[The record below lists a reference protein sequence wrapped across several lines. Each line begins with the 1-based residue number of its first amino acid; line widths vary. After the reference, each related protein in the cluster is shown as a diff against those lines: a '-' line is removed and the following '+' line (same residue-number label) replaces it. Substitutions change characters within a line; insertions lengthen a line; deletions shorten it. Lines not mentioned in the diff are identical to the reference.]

1 MSLEIIA
8 AVIFFMTYAGIA
20 LGSIPGLAIDRT
32 GIAVLGAIAM
42 LITGTL
48 SENEALKAINA
59 PTILLLYSLM
69 VLSAQF
75 TLGGFYTRV
84 ALSIV
89 RFVTRP
95 EVFLFALVFSS
106 ALLSAVVA
114 NDIVCLAFTP
124 VICVSAIRASL
135 NPIPFVLALSC
146 SSNIGSAATIM
157 GNPQNMLI
165 GQVGGLHFREFVLWC
180 LPPTIISLVVLY
192 FIILIMYRGKWRDG
206 SIVLGEN
213 AEGWPKY
220 DSHQS
225 AKALV
230 LSTVLIV
237 LFFTGIPREVSA
249 LTVAGIIL
257 CSRKMTTRS
266 ILGLVDW
273 HLITLFCALFIV
285 VQGVVKYGIPQ
296 SGVQFLG
303 TLGYDINHPLVLSSV
318 TLFLSN
324 VVSNVPAVMLLLKNI
339 DLEQTKNL
347 YLLALVSTYAGNLF
361 IIGSI
366 ANLIMIEQARSHN
379 ISVSFW
385 SHARVG
391 IPVTVASIL
400 VALGWAFLAG

>member
-1 MSLEIIA
+1 
-8 AVIFFMTYAGIA
+8 
-20 LGSIPGLAIDRT
+20 
-32 GIAVLGAIAM
+32 
-42 LITGTL
+42 
-48 SENEALKAINA
+48 
-59 PTILLLYSLM
+59 M

-95 EVFLFALVFSS
+95 EVFLLALIFSS

-124 VICVSAIRASL
+124 VICVAAVRASL

-146 SSNIGSAATIM
+146 AGNIGSAATIM

-165 GQVGGLHFREFVLWC
+165 GQVGGLQFGRFVLWC
-180 LPPTIISLVVLY
+180 LPPSIISLIALY
-192 FIILIMYRGKWRDG
+192 FIILGMYHGKWRDE
-206 SIVLGEN
+206 SYKLSS
-213 AEGWPKY
+213 AAHGWPKY
-220 DSHQS
+220 DVYQS
-225 AKALV
+225 AKALI
-230 LSTVLIV
+230 LATVLIV
-237 LFFTGIPREVSA
+237 LFFTSIPREFSA
-249 LTVAGIIL
+249 LTIAGILL

-266 ILGLVDW
+266 ILILVEW

-285 VQGVVKYGIPQ
+285 VGGVSKYGIPQ
-296 SGVQFLG
+296 SGVLLLG
-303 TLGYDINHPLVLSSV
+303 NLGYHINDPLVLSSV
-318 TLFLSN
+318 TLVLSN

-339 DLEQTKNL
+339 DLGRTTNL
-347 YLLALVSTYAGNLF
+347 YLLALVSSYAGNLF

-366 ANLIMIEQARSHN
+366 ANLITIEQAKIYN

-391 IPVTVASIL
+391 IPVAAASL
-400 VALGWAFLAG
+400 FVALGWAFLVR

>member
-8 AVIFFMTYAGIA
+8 AVIFFMTYTGIA

-42 LITGTL
+42 LTTGTL

-75 TLGGFYTRV
+75 TLGGFYTKV

-89 RFVTRP
+89 RFVTKP

-124 VICVSAIRASL
+124 VICVAAVRASL

-146 SSNIGSAATIM
+146 ASNIGSAATIM

-165 GQVGGLHFREFVLWC
+165 GQVGGLHFGGFVLWC
-180 LPPTIISLVVLY
+180 LPPTIISLVALY
-192 FIILIMYRGKWRDG
+192 LIILVMYRGKWRDG
-206 SIVLGEN
+206 SIVLSEN

-220 DSHQS
+220 DFRQS
-225 AKALV
+225 AKALA
-230 LSTVLIV
+230 LTTVLIA
-237 LFFTGIPREVSA
+237 LFFTSIPREVSA
-249 LTVAGIIL
+249 VTIAGIIL

-266 ILGLVDW
+266 ILSLVDW

-285 VQGVVKYGIPQ
+285 VQGVVKYGIAQ
-296 SGVQFLG
+296 SGVQLFG

-318 TLFLSN
+318 TLVLSN

-347 YLLALVSTYAGNLF
+347 YLLALVSSYAGNLF

-366 ANLIMIEQARSHN
+366 ANLIMIEQARIYN
-379 ISVSFW
+379 ISVTFW
-385 SHARVG
+385 PHARVG

-400 VALGWAFLAG
+400 VALGWAFLVG

>member
-1 MSLEIIA
+1 MNLEIIA
-8 AVIFFMTYAGIA
+8 AVIFFMTYTGIA

-32 GIAVLGAIAM
+32 GIALLGSIAM
-42 LITGTL
+42 LLTGTL
-48 SENEALKAINA
+48 SENEALKAINT

-84 ALSIV
+84 ALRIA

-95 EVFLFALVFSS
+95 EVFLFALISSS

-124 VICVSAIRASL
+124 VICVAAIRASL

-146 SSNIGSAATIM
+146 ASNIGSAATIM

-165 GQVGGLHFREFVLWC
+165 GQVGGLHFRGFVLWC
-180 LPPTIISLVVLY
+180 LPPTILSLVTLY
-192 FIILIMYRGKWRDG
+192 LIILIMYRGKWRDE
-206 SIVLGEN
+206 SIVLSKD
-213 AEGWPKY
+213 ADGWPKY
-220 DSHQS
+220 DFHQS

-230 LSTVLIV
+230 LTTVLIV
-237 LFFTGIPREVSA
+237 LFFTSIPREVSA
-249 LTVAGIIL
+249 VTIAGIIL

-266 ILGLVDW
+266 ILSLVDW

-296 SGVQFLG
+296 LGVQLLG

-318 TLFLSN
+318 TLVLSN

-339 DLEQTKNL
+339 DVGQTTNL
-347 YLLALVSTYAGNLF
+347 YLLALVSSYAGNLF

-366 ANLIMIEQARSHN
+366 ANLIMIEQARIYD

-400 VALGWAFLAG
+400 VALGWAFLVG

>member
-1 MSLEIIA
+1 M
-8 AVIFFMTYAGIA
+8 
-20 LGSIPGLAIDRT
+20 
-32 GIAVLGAIAM
+32 
-42 LITGTL
+42 
-48 SENEALKAINA
+48 
-59 PTILLLYSLM
+59 
-69 VLSAQF
+69 
-75 TLGGFYTRV
+75 
-84 ALSIV
+84 
-89 RFVTRP
+89 
-95 EVFLFALVFSS
+95 FLFALIFSS

-124 VICVSAIRASL
+124 VICVSLIRASL

-165 GQVGGLHFREFVLWC
+165 GQVGGLHFREFVSWC
-180 LPPTIISLVVLY
+180 LPPTMISLAALY
-192 FIILIMYRGKWRDG
+192 LIILIMYRGKWRDG
-206 SIVLGEN
+206 SIVSSKN

-230 LSTVLIV
+230 LTTVLIV

-266 ILGLVDW
+266 ILRLVDW

-285 VQGVVKYGIPQ
+285 VQGITKYGIPQ
-296 SGVQFLG
+296 SGVQLLG

-318 TLFLSN
+318 TLVLSN
-324 VVSNVPAVMLLLKNI
+324 LVSNVPAVMLLLKNI

-366 ANLIMIEQARSHN
+366 ANLIMIEQARIYD

-391 IPVTVASIL
+391 IPVTAASIL
-400 VALGWAFLAG
+400 VAFGWAFWVG